1 MVIVV
6 LVRGQSSRS
15 REGESLFL
23 PLRVP
28 KAKEDGLERS
38 RGLGS
43 RLELSGVSTVALT
56 DFDRRHL
63 NWLEVKRAEGIR
75 EGEIENMKK
84 EEKWKKWKKWKKW
97 E

>member
-1 MVIVV
+1 
-6 LVRGQSSRS
+6 
-15 REGESLFL
+15 
-23 PLRVP
+23 
-28 KAKEDGLERS
+28 
-38 RGLGS
+38 
-43 RLELSGVSTVALT
+43 VALT